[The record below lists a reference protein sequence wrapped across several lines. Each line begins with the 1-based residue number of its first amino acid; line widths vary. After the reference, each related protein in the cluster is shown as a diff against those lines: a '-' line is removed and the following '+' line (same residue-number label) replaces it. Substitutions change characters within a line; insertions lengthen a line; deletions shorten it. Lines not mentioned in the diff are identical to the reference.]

1 MSAVSAV
8 PDSLAARL
16 PFAVDDYPA
25 AGRAFAAWR
34 ASGLAAD
41 GEAVQLWAY
50 CYVQRH
56 LYGRFARERWGSASD
71 VDDAI
76 SRAFLDVVAAFP
88 RITDPSRFASYVS
101 VICKRTVLGHRDRRQ
116 TTVEVDDEVLPPQDA
131 DEADPFAAE
140 AVRADIEAALAE
152 LPPSVVD
159 VARMRYL
166 DRLDYET
173 IAART
178 GRPLASVRT
187 YAARAAERL
196 RADPFLRAHHF
207 DDLLPPGADG
217 QPRTSRDA
225 A

>member
-1 MSAVSAV
+1 MSSSAAV

-34 ASGLAAD
+34 TSGTVAD

-56 LYGRFARERWGSASD
+56 LYGRFARERAGSASD

-76 SRAFLDVVAAFP
+76 SRAFLDVLAAFP
-88 RITDPSRFASYVS
+88 RIADPTRFASYVS

-116 TTVEVDDEVLPPQDA
+116 TTVEADDLVLPPEDA
-131 DEADPFAAE
+131 HECTPYAAE
-140 AVRADIEAALAE
+140 AIRADVEAALE
-152 LPPSVVD
+152 DLPPSVVD

-166 DRLDYET
+166 DGLDYET

-178 GRPLASVRT
+178 GRPIASVRT

-196 RADPFLRAHHF
+196 RTDPFLRAHHF

-217 QPRTSRDA
+217 APTS
-225 A
+225 